1 MYAEFLFLIVNAQHV
16 IFKWMSVLK
25 VEGIPWKL
33 KKKEYYQQLD
43 VHQFDNSDEMHQ
55 CLERHSYQ
63 NSDKVK

>member
-1 MYAEFLFLIVNAQHV
+1 
-16 IFKWMSVLK
+16 MSVLK